1 MFKKRKMSNNNLI
14 GFVSRRMQ
22 VARRFLTAVKECS
35 DLKMAVFISCDAA
48 DVMRQAEDS
57 TRRYQQGTS
66 LIQQLVVIVLLNG
79 SITVENHG
87 NAGSGS
93 TLLTSASSASITV
106 LP

>member
-1 MFKKRKMSNNNLI
+1 MSNNNLI
-14 GFVSRRMQ
+14 GVVSRRMQ

-66 LIQQLVVIVLLNG
+66 LIQQLLVVIVLLNG

>member
-1 MFKKRKMSNNNLI
+1 MSNNNLI

-66 LIQQLVVIVLLNG
+66 LIQQLLVVIVLLNG